1 VPWFSP
7 ELEPLLAVVTA
18 TIDGDG
24 RLLQANAGFRRLVGA
39 NGPDPIGTRVNRFF
53 IQPAF
58 STLLNAPA
66 DASGLIHQGLLT
78 LGEYDG
84 ITRTLSARITRHE
97 GGLRLLAEYDI
108 AELERLYATVLEL
121 NQDYAQAQLELAQI
135 NLKLQQREA
144 QILELSLTDP
154 LTGIGNRRRLD
165 QALEAEINR
174 TERSGQ
180 KLCALMADIDFF
192 KKINDN
198 YGHETGDVVLRAF
211 AGLLRKQTR
220 PTDILARYGGEE
232 FVILMANCDLA
243 SAVALAERI
252 RSTVAATGIEPL
264 SAPITASFGV
274 AELQKGETGDS
285 LINRADEALY
295 KAKQSGRNRV
305 VSA

>member
-1 VPWFSP
+1 MPWFSP

-18 TIDGDG
+18 TIDRDG
-24 RLLQANAGFRRLVGA
+24 RLLQANAGFRRLVSA

-53 IQPAF
+53 IQPPF
-58 STLLNAPA
+58 SALLDAPA
-66 DASGLIHQGLLT
+66 DSSGVVHQGLLT

-84 ITRTLSARITRHE
+84 NTRTLSARITRHE
-97 GGLRLLAEYDI
+97 GGFRLLAEYDI
-108 AELERLYATVLEL
+108 AELERLYATALEL
-121 NQDYAQAQLELAQI
+121 NQDYAQAQLELAQT

-154 LTGIGNRRRLD
+154 LTGIGNRRRLN
-165 QALEAEINR
+165 QALQAEINR
-174 TERSGQ
+174 ATRSGQ

-198 YGHETGDVVLRAF
+198 YGHETGDIVLKAF
-211 AGLLRKQTR
+211 AGQLRNKTR
-220 PTDILARYGGEE
+220 PSDTVARYGGEE
-232 FVILMANCDLA
+232 FVVLMANCDLA
-243 SAVALAERI
+243 SAVTLAERI
-252 RSTVAATGIEPL
+252 RGELAASRIEPL

-274 AELQKGETGDS
+274 AELQEGETGDS

-305 VSA
+305 VSG

>member
-1 VPWFSP
+1 
-7 ELEPLLAVVTA
+7 
-18 TIDGDG
+18 
-24 RLLQANAGFRRLVGA
+24 
-39 NGPDPIGTRVNRFF
+39 
-53 IQPAF
+53 
-58 STLLNAPA
+58 
-66 DASGLIHQGLLT
+66 
-78 LGEYDG
+78 
-84 ITRTLSARITRHE
+84 
-97 GGLRLLAEYDI
+97 
-108 AELERLYATVLEL
+108 
-121 NQDYAQAQLELAQI
+121 
-135 NLKLQQREA
+135 
-144 QILELSLTDP
+144 
-154 LTGIGNRRRLD
+154 
-165 QALEAEINR
+165 
-174 TERSGQ
+174 
-180 KLCALMADIDFF
+180 MADIDFF

-305 VSA
+305 VIA